1 MISFIRGEVVETAE
15 NFVVVDC
22 SGIGYKILCGSN
34 TANALGIGLTATV
47 FTEQVVREDSIN
59 LYGFLDHQDRELFL
73 LLCSVNGVG
82 PKSALSILD
91 DLGHVG
97 VVDAVNQ
104 ANDSA
109 FRAVSGVGPK
119 TAKLIILTLSG
130 RLIMDSSREKSG
142 IIQALINLGYQERIA
157 KEAFEQIKASQS
169 GKSEAELL
177 KLTLSS
183 LNKGK
188 VIDNE

>member
-1 MISFIRGEVVETAE
+1 MISFIRGEVVESTE
-15 NFVVVDC
+15 NFVVIDC
-22 SGIGYKILCGSN
+22 NGIGYKVLCGSN
-34 TANALGIGLTATV
+34 TAGALGIGLTTTV
-47 FTEQVVREDSIN
+47 FTEQVVREDSMN
-59 LYGFLDHQDRELFL
+59 LYGFLDRKDRDLFL

-91 DLGHVG
+91 ELGHIG
-97 VVDAVNQ
+97 VVEAVNQ

-109 FRAVSGVGPK
+109 FRSVSGVGPK

-130 RLIMDSSREKSG
+130 KLVLESSSEKSG
-142 IIQALINLGYQERIA
+142 IIQALINLGYQERVA
-157 KEAFEQIKASQS
+157 KEAFEQVKSVRTS
-169 GKSEAELL
+169 KSEAELL

-188 VIDNE
+188 VVGNE